1 MFLYQMFAVIGEYV
15 KKRIFLYQVFYVN
28 QATSD
33 FGREKKIFQFLLA
46 KSTGQTDHIE
56 KFKTRNNEQ
65 QEIRN
70 KKANE

>member
-1 MFLYQMFAVIGEYV
+1 MNTLEKNISLSG
-15 KKRIFLYQVFYVN
+15 VFYVN
-28 QATSD
+28 QATSG